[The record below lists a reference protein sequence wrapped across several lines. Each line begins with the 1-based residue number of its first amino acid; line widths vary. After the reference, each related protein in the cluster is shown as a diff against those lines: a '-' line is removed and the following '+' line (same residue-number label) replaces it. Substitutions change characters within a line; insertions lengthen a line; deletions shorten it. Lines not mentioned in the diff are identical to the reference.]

1 MPTTPAYDVD
11 RSLRCVIADDV
22 RVIREQLG
30 HWMREL
36 GYSVVHASCGAT
48 ALSAVRREPTH
59 LVIADIDMPHLSG
72 LHLLQTVR
80 ADADPNVAAIPIVVS
95 SSLEDGEIHR
105 MVETLGGSAYWKK
118 PVSKEQVVSCVRYL
132 TNGNEPIA
140 FGDNASATHS
150 VSARFRRIASEFRE
164 F

>member
-1 MPTTPAYDVD
+1 
-11 RSLRCVIADDV
+11 
-22 RVIREQLG
+22 
-30 HWMREL
+30 
-36 GYSVVHASCGAT
+36 
-48 ALSAVRREPTH
+48 
-59 LVIADIDMPHLSG
+59 DMPHLSG

>member
-1 MPTTPAYDVD
+1 MPTTPPYDVD

-59 LVIADIDMPHLSG
+59 LVI
-72 LHLLQTVR
+72 
-80 ADADPNVAAIPIVVS
+80 
-95 SSLEDGEIHR
+95 
-105 MVETLGGSAYWKK
+105 
-118 PVSKEQVVSCVRYL
+118 
-132 TNGNEPIA
+132 
-140 FGDNASATHS
+140 
-150 VSARFRRIASEFRE
+150 
-164 F
+164 